1 MKRFLTALFLILAC
15 VNVSYAEEVAPE
27 ETVQAEQ
34 VVEMTENKVILNI
47 MKQPMNQNSKQRIVM
62 KKNWF
67 VVNVPVNGKIKVQPL
82 KATYEVE

>member
-27 ETVQAEQ
+27 ETEQAEQ
-34 VVEMTENKVILNI
+34 VVEMTENKVIINVQ
-47 MKQPMNQNSKQRIVM
+47 KQPMNENSHQKIVM

-67 VVNVPVNGKIKVQPL
+67 IVNIQVNGKIKVQPL

>member
-34 VVEMTENKVILNI
+34 VVEMTENKVIINVQ
-47 MKQPMNQNSKQRIVM
+47 KQPMNENSHQKIVM

-67 VVNVPVNGKIKVQPL
+67 IVNIQVNGKIKVQPL